1 MDNRGNHHF
10 LSKLSVAL
18 HFHVCIESQSWKLMQ
33 IVEENKRGFDVAGL
47 HWRLLGDTHRQCPFN
62 FLEETPKFE
71 Q

>member
-1 MDNRGNHHF
+1 
-10 LSKLSVAL
+10 
-18 HFHVCIESQSWKLMQ
+18 MQ